1 MFCSECGNEMKET
14 REAVKEEFK
23 GQEFEIRG
31 IRHYACDACGET
43 SFDADAL
50 DELYTRLD
58 EKYRE
63 LHGFLTPR
71 EIKELRKACGVT
83 QAQFERMIGVK
94 TPTCSR
100 WESGAVMQSTV
111 ANNLMWLIK
120 DVPCAADALKRK
132 AEIPAAEPACAAS
145 AEWNAASPRRR
156 NGIEYV

>member
-63 LHGFLTPR
+63 LHGFRHPARNQRASQGLRSNANAIR
-71 EIKELRKACGVT
+71 EDDRREDADMQQMGVW
-83 QAQFERMIGVK
+83 R
-94 TPTCSR
+94 R
-100 WESGAVMQSTV
+100 HAVDRRQQSHV
-111 ANNLMWLIK
+111 AH
-120 DVPCAADALKRK
+120 
-132 AEIPAAEPACAAS
+132 
-145 AEWNAASPRRR
+145 
-156 NGIEYV
+156 